1 MSLGRSITTL
11 CLLPLWVA
19 ACTPGEPLLDPEPG
33 PLPAED
39 SYFATDR
46 VLDVAIELAPEDWE
60 TLRFQSRT
68 LSDILGG
75 DCLAAPVDDIFD
87 FFEATV
93 SVDGATLSEVGV
105 RKKGFLGSLSSE
117 KPSLKIRFD
126 KFVEGQLLGD
136 TMARLTLNNV
146 QQDRSRLNT
155 CMTYKVFA
163 DAGLPAPRCN
173 FARVAVNGQDMG
185 LYVHVESIKK
195 AFVARNFEDPEGNL
209 YEGTISDFRTGW
221 EGTFQKKTNR
231 SEADWSDINAVTS
244 ALEDPSDAGL
254 DALAELVDI
263 DHFLTFWALEAIT
276 GHWDSYTGNR
286 NNFYF
291 YRESDGRFVFIP
303 WGPDSAFSP
312 LANPFHSGDFPQ
324 SVMARGGIAY
334 RLYQDP
340 ASRDAYIERLQEL
353 LDSVWDEPAL
363 LEEIERMS
371 AIVQSHALPET
382 LVEALDDTDRLRD
395 FVTYRRGQILDEL
408 SPQPPD
414 WDWPLDSPDICWDII
429 GHVDLDFEAIWGSHG
444 ADNITEHGDVD
455 INSYEVHGQDLSFI
469 AGGTTAGIETQGQAA
484 GQAAITIGN
493 IWPGGTAD
501 LLVVQIQPDLVRQGA
516 TLSFDSFN
524 TVGYRLLVPPPYTS
538 FEVVG
543 FLGSGS
549 IELGQA
555 STKPGGSLTG
565 RLDASIF
572 GVD

>member
-1 MSLGRSITTL
+1 MSHSHSIALL
-11 CLLPLWVA
+11 CLLAMLVTG
-19 ACTPGEPLLDPEPG
+19 CTPGDPLLDPLPG
-33 PLPAED
+33 PLPPEG
-39 SYFATDR
+39 SYFAADR
-46 VLDVAIELAPEDWE
+46 VLDVAIELAPEDWD

-75 DCLAAPVDDIFD
+75 DCLGAPPDDIFD
-87 FFEATV
+87 FFPATV
-93 SVDGATLSEVGV
+93 SVDGETMSNVGV

-117 KPSLKIRFD
+117 KPSLKVRFD

-146 QQDRSRLNT
+146 QQDRSKLNT

-163 DAGLPAPRCN
+163 DAGLPVPRCN
-173 FARVAVNGQDMG
+173 FARVAVNGRDMG

-195 AFVARNFEDPEGNL
+195 AFLARHFDDPEGNL
-209 YEGTISDFRTGW
+209 YEGTISDFRSGW
-221 EGTFQKKTNR
+221 QGTFQKKTNR
-231 SEADWSDINAVTS
+231 SEADWSDIDAVTS
-244 ALEDPSDAGL
+244 ALEDPSAAGL
-254 DALAELVDI
+254 DALAEVVDI
-263 DHFLTFWALEAIT
+263 DRFLTFWALEAIT

-286 NNFYF
+286 NNYYF
-291 YRESDGRFVFIP
+291 YRESDGPFVFIP

-312 LANPFHSGDFPQ
+312 LDNPFFDDDFPQ

-334 RLYQDP
+334 RLYHDP
-340 ASRDAYIERLQEL
+340 DSRDAYVQRIQDL

-382 LVEALDDTDRLRD
+382 RLEALADTARLRD
-395 FVTYRRGQILDEL
+395 FVIYRRGQILDEL

-414 WDWPLDSPDICWDII
+414 WDWPLDPPDICWDVV
-429 GHVDLDFEAIWGSHG
+429 GHVDLDFETTWGSHG

-455 INSYEVHGQDLSFI
+455 ITSYQIDGQSLSFI
-469 AGGTTAGIETQGQAA
+469 AEGATAGIETEGQAA
-484 GQAAITIGN
+484 GLAAITIGN

-501 LLVVQIQPDLVRQGA
+501 ILVIQTRPELVRQDA
-516 TLSFDSFN
+516 TLPFDSFV

-538 FEVVG
+538 FQVVG

-549 IELGQA
+549 VQLGEA
-555 STKPGGSLTG
+555 STKPGATLTG
-565 RLDASIF
+565 RIDASIF